1 MAQPMIPPYGP
12 RFGGVPPTP
21 MGMPN
26 PGQPSPG
33 QPNPGMGLGQVFQRL
48 RQGAPTGMD
57 AMNLP
62 MPPGAEEAIPGVN
75 VPHPQQVPI
84 GRNQP
89 MQITPDPM
97 TDSRSSADQFMDLDS
112 QFNENFGMG
121 SGPLGQPMQ
130 EFPGRDM
137 APEEMD
143 ELMQQLQQDMGRDIV
158 GNAGPSDR
166 VFKTASGLGKLKPM
180 GAALGMQQL
189 G

>member
-21 MGMPN
+21 MG
-26 PGQPSPG
+26 

-48 RQGAPTGMD
+48 RQAPPTGMD
-57 AMNLP
+57 AANLP
-62 MPPGAEEAIPGVN
+62 MSGNPEEAIPGVN
-75 VPHPQQVPI
+75 VPQPERTPT

-89 MQITPDPM
+89 LQITPDPM
-97 TDSRSSADQFMDLDS
+97 NDASSSAQQFMDLDAGM
-112 QFNENFGMG
+112 NENFGMG

-137 APEEMD
+137 GPDEMD

-158 GNAGPSDR
+158 GNVGPSDR
-166 VFKTASGLGKLKPM
+166 VFKTASSLGKLKPM
-180 GAALGMQQL
+180 GMKQL